1 MCEHIV
7 HPEHWAGDAG
17 DVVAALAP
25 LRTKGYERLA
35 KLQQASP
42 MSLGSDVRL
51 PVGEPCGHV
60 GGFVEDA
67 AADLEGLRPGADV
80 SPVADC
86 LGGGAHQLGY
96 LVGGHVCRH
105 RSFPSFSGL

>member
-42 MSLGSDVRL
+42 WSMSLGSDYYFL
-51 PVGEPCGHV
+51 P
-60 GGFVEDA
+60 
-67 AADLEGLRPGADV
+67 
-80 SPVADC
+80 
-86 LGGGAHQLGY
+86 
-96 LVGGHVCRH
+96 
-105 RSFPSFSGL
+105 RSGPRDHAPTMPDE